1 MVLNNI
7 LVGCPCLEHA
17 LFPFSKNQK
26 PQQDERK
33 VKYALVFSIIVQLV
47 NVYELK
53 YFVKYWKTGKPLRT
67 TACVA
72 DALNRYSTYPLIRTC
87 I

>member
-1 MVLNNI
+1 MYWFSL
-7 LVGCPCLEHA
+7 
-17 LFPFSKNQK
+17 LFFS
-26 PQQDERK
+26 
-33 VKYALVFSIIVQLV
+33 LF

-72 DALNRYSTYPLIRTC
+72 DALKRVYKLFRSGGYCWEFLVGVFQTKKCNFPRPFQTWPLGRNHVIIT
-87 I
+87 

>member
-1 MVLNNI
+1 MKERSNMHWFSL
-7 LVGCPCLEHA
+7 
-17 LFPFSKNQK
+17 LFFS
-26 PQQDERK
+26 
-33 VKYALVFSIIVQLV
+33 LF

-72 DALNRYSTYPLIRTC
+72 DALKRVYKLFRSGGVLLGILGGG
-87 I
+87 ISDQKM

>member
-1 MVLNNI
+1 MHCFSL
-7 LVGCPCLEHA
+7 
-17 LFPFSKNQK
+17 LFFS
-26 PQQDERK
+26 
-33 VKYALVFSIIVQLV
+33 LF

-72 DALNRYSTYPLIRTC
+72 DALNRYTNYSDPGGTAGNSWWVFCRLVLQNLDPVFRPCLQNP
-87 I
+87 

>member
-1 MVLNNI
+1 MKERSNMHWFSL
-7 LVGCPCLEHA
+7 
-17 LFPFSKNQK
+17 LFFS
-26 PQQDERK
+26 
-33 VKYALVFSIIVQLV
+33 LF

-72 DALNRYSTYPLIRTC
+72 DAIQIIQIRGVLLG
-87 I
+87 ILGGGISDQKM